1 MKLLSQLINL
11 QVAVAVIPDQEIQE
25 VENLPS
31 PETTEA
37 LTANLEIVSQN
48 QAEAA
53 HDQVAPEDL
62 VEAVLED
69 LAAIVLEDL
78 GEVALED
85 LAAIVLEDL
94 GEVALEDLAG
104 VTLEDLAAIVLE
116 TLAAIKKQDLRQK
129 HVGKKLN
136 RSDSSLEI

>member
-85 LAAIVLEDL
+85 LA
-94 GEVALEDLAG
+94 G
-104 VTLEDLAAIVLE
+104 VTLEDLAAIVPE

-129 HVGKKLN
+129 HAGKKLN